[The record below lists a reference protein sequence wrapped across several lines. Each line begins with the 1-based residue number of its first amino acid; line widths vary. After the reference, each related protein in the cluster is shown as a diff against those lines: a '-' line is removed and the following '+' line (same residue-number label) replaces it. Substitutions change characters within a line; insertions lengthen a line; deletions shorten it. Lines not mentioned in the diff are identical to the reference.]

1 MVRLAKK
8 YGAQLICD
16 EIHSD
21 LILPGYEHTC
31 LLSLD
36 PDAIVFVSSTKTF
49 NLAALSQSSVLIA
62 NPALRERFAARAQ
75 RTGADATNLF
85 GRIAQTVAY
94 QKGARWL
101 DELLVYLDGNRAF
114 VSDFLKK
121 NLPMIRFTRPEGTYL
136 MWLDLRALGMKH
148 DEMLAFCHKNGLG
161 VTSGRAFGEE
171 GDGFVRVNLATPRKN
186 LEEVFT
192 RFAAAVQAR

>member
-1 MVRLAKK
+1 
-8 YGAQLICD
+8 
-16 EIHSD
+16 
-21 LILPGYEHTC
+21 
-31 LLSLD
+31 
-36 PDAIVFVSSTKTF
+36 
-49 NLAALSQSSVLIA
+49 
-62 NPALRERFAARAQ
+62 
-75 RTGADATNLF
+75 
-85 GRIAQTVAY
+85 
-94 QKGARWL
+94 
-101 DELLVYLDGNRAF
+101 
-114 VSDFLKK
+114 
-121 NLPMIRFTRPEGTYL
+121 MIRFTRLEGTYL